1 MKMVLLSVALL
12 VVMLVP
18 AHAESKKLPT
28 LRSLSTPT

>member
-12 VVMLVP
+12 AVMLAP